1 MDMKKEI
8 KLSDL
13 FKRGPKK
20 DAADPQV
27 DAAVK
32 ESKPSRFKRS
42 KGVDGEDKP
51 KKQKTP
57 KAQKAP
63 KEPRRKRSKGG
74 EAVPQVP
81 LMRAFNLMPSQD
93 ERAMGDSRRPSGA
106 QLGIAVAGLVIL
118 ALLASMFL
126 ISNARVADKEQTL
139 NELKTQLA
147 DLNVAAVEPVPQGP
161 DALLVQER
169 DQRTGALSTAL
180 GSRVAWDRF
189 MRNLS
194 LVLPDDVWLAALDA
208 HSAPLADATVG
219 PVDPNAA
226 PTSESA
232 VEITGYTRKQESVA
246 QLLSRLGVLPEVASV
261 KLGSATVTKIGDE
274 SVIQF
279 IISATLKP
287 AGAAPPAVTP

>member
-20 DAADPQV
+20 DDAAAPEV
-27 DAAVK
+27 DAPVK
-32 ESKPSRFKRS
+32 EPKPSRFKRGKTS
-42 KGVDGEDKP
+42 DGEPKQKKP
-51 KKQKTP
+51 KAEKG
-57 KAQKAP
+57 P
-63 KEPRRKRSKGG
+63 KEPRRKRSSKG
-74 EAVPQVP
+74 AAVVPQVP

-93 ERAMGDSRRPSGA
+93 ERAMGDSRRPSA
-106 QLGIAVAGLVIL
+106 PQLGIAVAGLVIL
-118 ALLASMFL
+118 ALMASMFL
-126 ISNARVADKEQTL
+126 IANARTADKQQTL

-147 DLNVAAVEPVPQGP
+147 DLNVAAVEPIPQGP

-208 HSAPLADATVG
+208 HSAPLADATAG

-261 KLGSATVTKIGDE
+261 KLGSATATKIGDE
-274 SVIQF
+274 AVIQF

-287 AGAAPPAVTP
+287 AGAAPAAVTP